1 MERLIRESQKGE
13 SVKEFDGQRW
23 GQGSSIAGRLLTF
36 LTVAFVFSVGS
47 LVAQRLPRADTVVKP
62 AVYLSLE
69 PVPRGRTFELA
80 VVAQIQEGFHVNANK
95 VLEDYLIPT
104 TLTPELPAGVKL
116 LETKYPD
123 GQQLKFEFSEQ
134 PLNVYEGTFTMRLK
148 LEAAKDAP
156 LGALRV
162 PITLRYQACND
173 VACLPPVKKP
183 LEAEVMIAPAGAK
196 AVPVNQK
203 VFSGN

>member
-1 MERLIRESQKGE
+1 MLS
-13 SVKEFDGQRW
+13 
-23 GQGSSIAGRLLTF
+23 LLV
-36 LTVAFVFSVGS
+36 VALVLSGS
-47 LVAQRLPRADTVVKP
+47 LPAQRLPRADTVVKP
-62 AVYLSLE
+62 AVYSSLE

-104 TLTPELPAGVKL
+104 TLTPELPAGIKL

-123 GQQLKFEFSEQ
+123 GQQMKFEFSEQ
-134 PLNVYEGTFTMRLK
+134 PLNVYEGTFAMRLK

-156 LGALRV
+156 LGALKV
-162 PITLRYQACND
+162 PILLRYQACND

-183 LEAEVMIAPAGAK
+183 LEAEVIIAPAGAK

-203 VFSGN
+203 IFSAKQ

>member
-1 MERLIRESQKGE
+1 M
-13 SVKEFDGQRW
+13 
-23 GQGSSIAGRLLTF
+23 
-36 LTVAFVFSVGS
+36 
-47 LVAQRLPRADTVVKP
+47 KP

-148 LEAAKDAP
+148 LEARKDAP
-156 LGALRV
+156 LGALKL
-162 PITLRYQACND
+162 PILLRYQACND

-183 LEAEVMIAPAGAK
+183 LQAEVIIAPAGAK
-196 AVPVNQK
+196 AIPVNQK
-203 VFSGN
+203 VFTAKQ

>member
-1 MERLIRESQKGE
+1 MS
-13 SVKEFDGQRW
+13 EFKGQRW
-23 GQGSSIAGRLLTF
+23 GQASSSAEKLLTF
-36 LTVAFVFSVGS
+36 LMVAFVFAAAS

-69 PVPRGRTFELA
+69 PVPRWRTFELA

-104 TLTPELPAGVKL
+104 TLTPELPAGIKL
-116 LETKYPD
+116 LETRYPD
-123 GQQLKFEFSEQ
+123 GQQMKFEFSEQ

-156 LGALRV
+156 LGALKV
-162 PITLRYQACND
+162 PILLRYQACND

-183 LEAEVMIAPAGAK
+183 LQAEVMIAPAGAK

-203 VFSGN
+203 IFSAKQ

>member
-1 MERLIRESQKGE
+1 M
-13 SVKEFDGQRW
+13 
-23 GQGSSIAGRLLTF
+23 
-36 LTVAFVFSVGS
+36 VAFVFAAGS
-47 LVAQRLPRADTVVKP
+47 LLAQRLPRADTVVKP

-104 TLTPELPAGVKL
+104 TLTPELPAGIKL

-148 LEAAKDAP
+148 LAAAKDAP
-156 LGALRV
+156 LGALKV
-162 PITLRYQACND
+162 PILLRYQACND

-183 LEAEVMIAPAGAK
+183 LQAEVIIAPAGAK

-203 VFSGN
+203 VFTANH